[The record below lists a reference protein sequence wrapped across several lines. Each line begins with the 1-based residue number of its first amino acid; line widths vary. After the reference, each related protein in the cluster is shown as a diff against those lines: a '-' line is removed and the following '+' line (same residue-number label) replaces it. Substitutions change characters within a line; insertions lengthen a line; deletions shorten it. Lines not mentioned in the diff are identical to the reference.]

1 MKRIGILILLICFLY
16 NSNAQ
21 DSSRCLAL
29 VVANSNYYAPQ
40 DRLNNPVNDGIAVAG
55 RLEELGFN
63 VIRAFDKNYEGFLSA
78 IQMFGSLSKH
88 YDVAVFYYCGH
99 GAQGKYPNS
108 VYDNFMIPVN
118 VTVVGNDDVVNKC
131 ISLTKVADVLNEEPT
146 QCQTKILFVDACRN
160 IPTFKSRNRS
170 FMNEKG
176 GLTTI
181 GYDDCWTFYSTTTG
195 DVADDGLSTH
205 SPFAKAWLEA
215 MRIPN
220 LSLGGLI
227 HEIAKRVKQTTNNE
241 QQASSVCNSP
251 SDWVFLPEK
260 SISNQH
266 AEISMNKPASPK
278 ESVEKD
284 TNVANKAESIYKEG
298 LRLYVKEK
306 YKEAVDC
313 FVKAANF
320 GCVDAWATLGFCY
333 YYGRGVDQSYKDA
346 VIWYKKAA
354 AQGVDYAQTGLGM
367 CYLKGNGVPQ
377 NYQDAANWF
386 TLAAENGDDFA
397 QYFIG
402 VCYSLGRGVEANYQK
417 AFMWFRKAAA
427 QGNADAQ
434 DALGDCYYYGMGV
447 EENRETAVA
456 WYTKASSQGNI
467 SAQDKLKNL
476 K

>member
-1 MKRIGILILLICFLY
+1 MKKIWIAILLMSCFFCL
-16 NSNAQ
+16 NAQ
-21 DSSRCLAL
+21 EYPRCLAL
-29 VVANSNYYAPQ
+29 VVANAKYHDPQ
-40 DRLNNPVNDGIAVAG
+40 DRLNNPVNDGVAVAN

-63 VIRAFDKNYEGFLSA
+63 VIRAFDKNYEGLMES

-88 YDVAVFYYCGH
+88 YEVAVFYYCGH
-99 GAQGKYPNS
+99 GAQGKYPNG

-118 VTVVGNDDVVNKC
+118 VTVFGNDDVVNKC
-131 ISLTKVADVLNEEPT
+131 ISLTKVAEVLNEEPT
-146 QCQTKILFVDACRN
+146 RCHTKILFVDACRN
-160 IPTFKSRNRS
+160 IPSLNSRNQS
-170 FMNEKG
+170 LMNERG
-176 GLTTI
+176 GMATNSYL
-181 GYDDCWTFYSTTTG
+181 DCWTFFSTTTG
-195 DVADDGLSTH
+195 SVADDGLSTH

-241 QQASSVCNSP
+241 QQASSVCNSS
-251 SDWVFLPEK
+251 SDWVFLPME
-260 SISNQH
+260 SVNNQN
-266 AEISMNKPASPK
+266 ADISMNNPTLPK

-284 TNVANKAESIYKEG
+284 TSETNKAEAIYKEG

-313 FVKAANF
+313 FVKAANY

-333 YYGRGVDQSYKDA
+333 YYGCGVNQSYKDA
-346 VIWYKKAA
+346 VVWYKKAA
-354 AQGVDYAQTGLGM
+354 TQGVDYAQTGLGM
-367 CYLKGNGVPQ
+367 CYLNGKGVN
-377 NYQDAANWF
+377 QDYYEAAKWF
-386 TLAAENGDDFA
+386 ALAAEGGDDFA

-402 VCYSLGRGVEANYQK
+402 VCYSLGKGVETDYQK
-417 AFMWFRKAAA
+417 AVMWFRKAAV

-434 DALGDCYYYGMGV
+434 DALGDCYYFGMGV
-447 EENRETAVA
+447 EENHEAAVA

-467 SAQDKLKNL
+467 AAHDKLKNL